1 MMNPKATLKV
11 LHKDQIIQMNR
22 IFAKA
27 AENAMSDEYAYLQK
41 VRSDYPT
48 YAVTTRTIKRNGA
61 QEHYKGLTYDFMRWY
76 IKKVE
81 GVNAAEVLK
90 TFEDLIDISKCHSVS
105 KRYPTIKA
113 RFLACYPEIADFGV
127 FVTESQRQRLE
138 VTMQG
143 KVIEDEELDE
153 ECAISAAEFEKTA

>member
-48 YAVTTRTIKRNGA
+48 YAVTTRTIKRNGS

-76 IKKVE
+76 IQKVE
-81 GVNAAEVLK
+81 GDNAAEVLK

-127 FVTESQRQRLE
+127 FVTESQRQLLE
-138 VTMQG
+138 VKMLEKQG
-143 KVIEDEELDE
+143 KVKGDEAEELDE
-153 ECAISAAEFEKTA
+153 AS